1 MTTTFRADITAGVAT
16 MMQAFITAHGTG
28 VLARHED
35 EKPTTFALD
44 TPLSY
49 LSSLHEDIT
58 HTAGTRERVASP
70 SVTVVAEAKVL
81 STLVDLL
88 IDHFT
93 AYPHI
98 VTGTIWDRMTVDD
111 DREEIGDGASLPSVR
126 FTFTNLS
133 IREGRQ

>member
-1 MTTTFRADITAGVAT
+1 MTTTFRSDITTGVRT
-16 MMQAFITAHGTG
+16 MMDAFIASNPTA
-28 VLARHED
+28 LRRHED
-35 EKPTTFALD
+35 AKPTTFALD

-49 LSSLHEDIT
+49 LSTVPETIT
-58 HTAGTRERVASP
+58 HTQGTRERLASP
-70 SVTVVAEAKVL
+70 SVTVVAEAAVL

-98 VTGTIWDRMTVDD
+98 VTGTIWDRMTVED

-126 FTFTNLS
+126 FTFSNLS